1 MTPGPALVVGLGN
14 PGPDYAET
22 RHNVGFRV
30 VELLAARAG
39 GGRFS
44 RHRTNADV
52 LEARL
57 AGRRV
62 VLAKPRTYMNVS
74 GGPVAGL
81 AKYFSVPI
89 EDLVVVHDDLDLG
102 FGVVRL
108 KRGGGEGGH
117 NGLRSISSAV
127 GTKDYLRVR
136 FGIGRPPGRQ
146 DPADFVLKRFS
157 GTEKKELEF
166 AVDLAADAAEAL
178 LTDGLEPA
186 QSKSPRPLGLTVASL
201 INGCGRAT
209 VPRAAV
215 GPETVIMRR
224 ARIIHRGT
232 SDHDQRMG
240 TRSRVLTGCSAR
252 NDDHGAAAAP
262 PGTWPPTAAQRSGQ

>member
-1 MTPGPALVVGLGN
+1 VAPGPALVVGLGN
-14 PGPDYAET
+14 PGPEYAQT

-44 RHRTNADV
+44 RHRSNAEV
-52 LEARL
+52 LEGRL
-57 AGRRV
+57 AGRKA
-62 VLAKPRTYMNVS
+62 VLAKPRTFMNVS

-81 AKYFSVPI
+81 VRYFSVEPA
-89 EDLVVVHDDLDLG
+89 DLVVVHDDLDLG

-117 NGLRSISSAV
+117 NGLRSISQSL

-157 GTEKKELEF
+157 GAEAKELEF

-178 LTDGLEPA
+178 LSDGLEPA
-186 QSKSPRPLGLTVASL
+186 QNRFHAL
-201 INGCGRAT
+201 
-209 VPRAAV
+209 
-215 GPETVIMRR
+215 
-224 ARIIHRGT
+224 
-232 SDHDQRMG
+232 
-240 TRSRVLTGCSAR
+240 
-252 NDDHGAAAAP
+252 
-262 PGTWPPTAAQRSGQ
+262 SG

>member
-1 MTPGPALVVGLGN
+1 MSMPGPALVVGLGN
-14 PGPDYAET
+14 PGPEYADT

-30 VELLAARAG
+30 VELLATRAG

-44 RHRTNADV
+44 RHKSNADV
-52 LEARL
+52 LEGRL

-81 AKYFSVPI
+81 LRYYGG
-89 EDLVVVHDDLDLG
+89 ELVVVHDDLDLG

-108 KRGGGEGGH
+108 KQGGGEGGH
-117 NGLRSISSAV
+117 NGLRSISTSL

-157 GTEKKELEF
+157 ATERKELDF
-166 AVDLAADAAEAL
+166 AVDLAADATEAL
-178 LTDGLEPA
+178 LADGLEPTQNRFHA
-186 QSKSPRPLGLTVASL
+186 L
-201 INGCGRAT
+201 
-209 VPRAAV
+209 
-215 GPETVIMRR
+215 
-224 ARIIHRGT
+224 
-232 SDHDQRMG
+232 
-240 TRSRVLTGCSAR
+240 
-252 NDDHGAAAAP
+252 
-262 PGTWPPTAAQRSGQ
+262 SG

>member
-1 MTPGPALVVGLGN
+1 MSGAPGPALVVGLGN
-14 PGPDYAET
+14 PGAEYADT

-30 VELLAARAG
+30 VDLLAARAG

-44 RHRTNADV
+44 RHRSNTDV
-52 LEARL
+52 LEGRL

-81 AKYFSVPI
+81 VRYFGG
-89 EDLVVVHDDLDLG
+89 DLVVVHDDLDLG

-108 KRGGGEGGH
+108 KLGGGEGGH
-117 NGLRSISSAV
+117 NGLRSISASL

-157 GTEKKELEF
+157 GTERKELEF
-166 AVDLAADAAEAL
+166 AVDLAADATEAL
-178 LTDGLEPA
+178 LIDGLEPTQNRFHA
-186 QSKSPRPLGLTVASL
+186 L
-201 INGCGRAT
+201 
-209 VPRAAV
+209 
-215 GPETVIMRR
+215 
-224 ARIIHRGT
+224 
-232 SDHDQRMG
+232 
-240 TRSRVLTGCSAR
+240 
-252 NDDHGAAAAP
+252 
-262 PGTWPPTAAQRSGQ
+262 SG

>member
-1 MTPGPALVVGLGN
+1 VSETGPALVVGLGN
-14 PGPDYAET
+14 PGAEYADT

-30 VELLAARAG
+30 VDLLATRAG

-44 RHRTNADV
+44 RHRSNADV
-52 LEARL
+52 LEGRL

-81 AKYFSVPI
+81 VKYFGG
-89 EDLVVVHDDLDLG
+89 DLVVVHDDLDLG

-108 KRGGGEGGH
+108 KLGGGEGGH
-117 NGLRSISSAV
+117 NGLRSISASL

-157 GTEKKELEF
+157 GTERKELEF
-166 AVDLAADAAEAL
+166 AVDLAADATEAL
-178 LTDGLEPA
+178 LTDGLEPTQNRFHA
-186 QSKSPRPLGLTVASL
+186 L
-201 INGCGRAT
+201 
-209 VPRAAV
+209 
-215 GPETVIMRR
+215 
-224 ARIIHRGT
+224 
-232 SDHDQRMG
+232 
-240 TRSRVLTGCSAR
+240 
-252 NDDHGAAAAP
+252 
-262 PGTWPPTAAQRSGQ
+262 SG